1 MGHKF
6 TDQLTV
12 DASVLVVNGE
22 SEYDSY
28 DSRWSPNYTDATN
41 VHTQIEQNVYSLGA
55 TYKPFDAWTT
65 QLKLGRSEDKS
76 DNRDAT
82 PAVINTQRDSLSW
95 LNTLNFDAS
104 NTLVLGMDYQKDEI
118 SGSKTYAVKERDNKA
133 YFTQYLGSFGVLM
146 YKVQSV

>member
-28 DSRWSPNYTDATN
+28 DSRWSPNYIDATN

-55 TYKPFDAWTT
+55 TYKPFNAWTDT
-65 QLKLGRSEDKS
+65 TKIRSF
-76 DNRDAT
+76 R
-82 PAVINTQRDSLSW
+82 R
-95 LNTLNFDAS
+95 
-104 NTLVLGMDYQKDEI
+104 
-118 SGSKTYAVKERDNKA
+118 
-133 YFTQYLGSFGVLM
+133 
-146 YKVQSV
+146 